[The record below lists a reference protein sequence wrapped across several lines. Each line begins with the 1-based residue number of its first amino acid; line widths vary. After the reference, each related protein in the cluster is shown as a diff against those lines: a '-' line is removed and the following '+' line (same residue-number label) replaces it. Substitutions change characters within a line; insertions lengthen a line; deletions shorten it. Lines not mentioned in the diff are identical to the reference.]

1 MSVAL
6 AGFFIFAITQIGTP
20 GPANMILMATG
31 AKYGL
36 RSALPFVAGVVI
48 GKQLIIWP
56 IGFGLMELATFA
68 PPVFI
73 ALKWISG
80 LYIIWLAWRI
90 SQIRFTKNRDLNIVP
105 GFFAGLLV
113 HPLNPKAWALITTSF
128 TAFTISGF
136 SSLNTTFTIASI
148 LLLIQLTLHPCWTL
162 FGATI
167 GKYVAGTKIEKYLMW
182 SLAAVTLLSVL
193 SVLLV
198 GDT

>member
-36 RSALPFVAGVVI
+36 RSALPFVVGVVL

-56 IGFGLMELATFA
+56 IGFGLMGLANFA
-68 PPVFI
+68 PSVFT

-90 SQIRFTKNRDLNIVP
+90 SQIRFTKNYDLNV
-105 GFFAGLLV
+105 
-113 HPLNPKAWALITTSF
+113 
-128 TAFTISGF
+128 
-136 SSLNTTFTIASI
+136 
-148 LLLIQLTLHPCWTL
+148 
-162 FGATI
+162 
-167 GKYVAGTKIEKYLMW
+167 
-182 SLAAVTLLSVL
+182 
-193 SVLLV
+193 VLLCI
-198 GDT
+198 